1 MESSF
6 VKVMCIIIIILL
18 TILVAFNIRDVEKG
32 TTDDGRLLSKSTKV
46 GEEYD
51 KKTLK
56 DKEKEK
62 LFYELE
68 ENNILNAMIAI
79 KKDSNPI
86 FSDEEMVNLLPFL
99 DAKSFEKDE
108 EGKYQI
114 TEEKLQELSKKYFNR
129 GINISKIADKIAD
142 EFVIIDE
149 INLDDAEFKYDGI
162 NNISSS
168 DYELI
173 VLQGEQKYSLCF
185 SLRNGEMVYISF
197 EKI

>member
-1 MESSF
+1 MESNF

-32 TTDDGRLLSKSTKV
+32 TTNDGRLLSKSTKV

-62 LFYELE
+62 LFNELE
-68 ENNILNAMIAI
+68 EKNILNAMIAI

-86 FSDEEMVNLLPFL
+86 FSDEEMVNLLTFL
-99 DAKSFEKDE
+99 DTNSFEKDE

-114 TEEKLQELSKKYFNR
+114 TEEKLQDLSKKYFNR
-129 GINISKIADKIAD
+129 GINISKIADKIED
-142 EFVIIDE
+142 EYVIIDE
-149 INLDDAEFKYDGI
+149 INLDNAEFKYDGI